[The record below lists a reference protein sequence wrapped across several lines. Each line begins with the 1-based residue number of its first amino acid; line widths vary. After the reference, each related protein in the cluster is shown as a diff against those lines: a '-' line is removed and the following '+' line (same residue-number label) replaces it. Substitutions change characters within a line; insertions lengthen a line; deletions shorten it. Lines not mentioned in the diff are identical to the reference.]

1 MTKPLECAA
10 DLALIRVWRFAG
22 QDGLH
27 QRLARRVCKLVWER
41 TGQWLDIAVERKAE
55 VLHRAHYHQAFAP
68 ALALEYRLRPSAAGV
83 TTNGALGNLRAF
95 DARARHAKPIG
106 EVPQRSRDRA
116 PAAAYRAAADT
127 RFPAVGGLFVD
138 D

>member
-68 ALALEYRLRPSAAGV
+68 ALALEYRLRQSAAGARP
-83 TTNGALGNLRAF
+83 NGALGMPRASVP
-95 DARARHAKPIG
+95 RPRPAKRI
-106 EVPQRSRDRA
+106 
-116 PAAAYRAAADT
+116 
-127 RFPAVGGLFVD
+127 
-138 D
+138 